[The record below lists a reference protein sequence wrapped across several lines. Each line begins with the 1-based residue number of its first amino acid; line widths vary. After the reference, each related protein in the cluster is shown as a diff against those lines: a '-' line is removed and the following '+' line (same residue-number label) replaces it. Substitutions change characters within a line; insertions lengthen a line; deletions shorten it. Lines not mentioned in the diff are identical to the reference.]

1 MRPTFLPY
9 GLHDI
14 NDEDR
19 AAVNTILKG
28 NWITTGPTVAEFE
41 TAFKKMVNAECAVAV
56 NSGTAALDIAV
67 GSLQLPFGSEIIT
80 TPFTFVATANA
91 IVYNGL
97 IPVFADIQE
106 ETWNIDP
113 IDVKKKITSKTKA
126 IICVD
131 YSGQPCDMQ
140 ELRQIANDHNL
151 ILIEDAAHSLGAT
164 YNATPIGAIADL
176 TTFSF
181 HPVKHITTGEGG
193 MVTTNNAEFAKRMLL
208 LRNHGIDKD
217 AGSRYGPSAGWAYD
231 MKVLGRNYR
240 IPDFCCALGISQLK
254 RLDEFILARRNLVK
268 KYRELI
274 SKTVQ
279 VIVEKEDRKS
289 AWHIFPVLLPK
300 GTNRDAVFQFMRK
313 KNIGVN
319 VHYIPVYKHSF
330 YQENY
335 PVDPSQFPVT
345 EDVFSRLITLPLF
358 PRMTTADVKDVVD
371 ALTEALQE
379 VGKNESIG
387 GGL

>member
-1 MRPTFLPY
+1 MRTAFLPY

-19 AAVNTILKG
+19 AAVNEILKG

-41 TAFKKMVNAECAVAV
+41 TAFKKVVHAECAVAV

-67 GSLQLPFGSEIIT
+67 GSLELPLGSEIIT
-80 TPFTFVATANA
+80 TPFTFAATANA

-97 IPVFADIQE
+97 IPVFADIQK

-140 ELRQIANDHNL
+140 ELRKLANEHNL

-193 MVTTNNAEFAKRMLL
+193 MVTTNNVALAKRMML

-240 IPDFCCALGISQLK
+240 IPDFCCALGISQLR

-268 KYRELI
+268 LYRELLPT
-274 SKTVQ
+274 TVQ
-279 VIVEKEDRKS
+279 AIVEKEDRKS

-358 PRMTTADVKDVVD
+358 PKMTAEDVKDVVD
-371 ALTEALQE
+371 ALTEALKDAE
-379 VGKNESIG
+379 KNESIG
-387 GGL
+387 G